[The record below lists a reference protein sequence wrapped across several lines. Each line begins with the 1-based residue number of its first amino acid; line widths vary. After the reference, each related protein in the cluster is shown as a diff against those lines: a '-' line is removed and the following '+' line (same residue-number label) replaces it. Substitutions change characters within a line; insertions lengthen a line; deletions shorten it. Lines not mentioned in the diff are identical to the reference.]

1 MDKYI
6 LQFKSQLYRKVKV
19 NHMGCQGP
27 KEKKKNKYI
36 NKKERKVKT
45 VKRRYKQ
52 HECTVEVKNPNSQTQ
67 QIQLSILHNSTLLTI
82 TNTHKPQIQ

>member
-1 MDKYI
+1 M
-6 LQFKSQLYRKVKV
+6 KV
-19 NHMGCQGP
+19 NHMGCHGP
-27 KEKKKNKYI
+27 KAKKKNKYI

-52 HECTVEVKNPNSQTQ
+52 HECTVEVKDPNSQTQ

-82 TNTHKPQIQ
+82 TNTHTHTNPKSSNDKKM